1 MLQRVKFYI
10 EYNII
15 LQVKFFF
22 QRMFRGYSDD
32 EVWDLDN
39 AILRFTLPRLK
50 KLRETTQSF
59 PCNFIEENTEEGWDK
74 WKVMLD
80 KMIHAIEL
88 KLKDEYWY
96 VESAT
101 VDKDTAEVEE
111 GMSLFHEYFDA
122 LWD

>member
-50 KLRETTQSF
+50 KLRKITQSF

-88 KLKDEYWY
+88 KLKDEYWFMDNEHRETDEAA
-96 VESAT
+96 VI
-101 VDKDTAEVEE
+101 E
-111 GMSLFHEYFDA
+111 GMALFHEYFDA

>member
-1 MLQRVKFYI
+1 MLQQVKFYI

-22 QRMFRGYSDD
+22 QRLFRGYSDD

-50 KLRETTQSF
+50 ALRKITQSY
-59 PCNFIEENTEEGWDK
+59 PCTFEEGNTEEGWDR

-101 VDKDTAEVEE
+101 VDKDTAKVEE